1 MPPDGLAILFYLA
14 YEVIIG
20 LLIIVG
26 LVVSSVGIT
35 AALIIVLYALARRV
49 FSLRRGS
56 RLRDDREKQGF
67 VLEWLR

>member
-14 YEVIIG
+14 YEVIIS

-35 AALIIVLYALARRV
+35 AALVIVLYTLVRRV